1 MISLDLSIL
10 YQIILFVALWLILN
24 KILFQPYLQL
34 LEERERRT
42 IGAEHDSA
50 DLEHEGARLRAQ
62 YEEKIAQAQTAAY
75 AAKDAILQ
83 EARQQREKILGQA
96 RAEAASK
103 LEQARREI
111 ALALEKEKALAAAE
125 TATVAGEMVS
135 KVLGRKV
142 A

>member
-1 MISLDLSIL
+1 MISLDISIL
-10 YQIILFVALWLILN
+10 HQIILFVALWLILN

>member
-1 MISLDLSIL
+1 MISLDISIL

-24 KILFQPYLQL
+24 KILFQPYLRL

-83 EARQQREKILGQA
+83 EARQQREKILGEA
-96 RAEAASK
+96 RAAAASK

-111 ALALEKEKALAAAE
+111 SLALEKEKALAAAE
-125 TATVAGEMVS
+125 AAAVAGEMVS

>member
-1 MISLDLSIL
+1 MISLDISIL

-24 KILFQPYLQL
+24 KILFQPYLRL

-62 YEEKIAQAQTAAY
+62 YEEKITQAQTAAY

-83 EARQQREKILGQA
+83 EARQQREKILGEA
-96 RAEAASK
+96 RAAAASK

-111 ALALEKEKALAAAE
+111 SLALEKEKALAAAE
-125 TATVAGEMVS
+125 AAAVAGEMVS

>member
-1 MISLDLSIL
+1 MISLDISIL

-75 AAKDAILQ
+75 AAKDTILQ

-111 ALALEKEKALAAAE
+111 SLALEREKALAAAE
-125 TATVAGEMVS
+125 AATVAGEMVS

>member
-10 YQIILFVALWLILN
+10 YQIILFVALWLILK
-24 KILFQPYLQL
+24 KILFQPYLRL

-75 AAKDAILQ
+75 AAKDDILQ
-83 EARQQREKILGQA
+83 EARQQREKILGEA
-96 RAEAASK
+96 RAAAASK

-111 ALALEKEKALAAAE
+111 SLALEREKALAAAE
-125 TATVAGEMVS
+125 AATVAGEMVS

>member
-75 AAKDAILQ
+75 AAKDTILQ

-96 RAEAASK
+96 RAAAASK
-103 LEQARREI
+103 LEQTRREI
-111 ALALEKEKALAAAE
+111 NRALEKEKALAAAE
-125 TATVAGEMVS
+125 AATVAGEMVS